1 MLEKDHKLIPNPRD
15 LIPKPK
21 PRSAA
26 LDIQFVNAAMLSLI
40 AKLWGLQLDYVWDK
54 ASIHSITTEPVDL
67 SGILEEYHDFADVF
81 SKFKADTLAL
91 HHLYNLKIN
100 PEEGKTPLHK
110 IG

>member
-1 MLEKDHKLIPNPRD
+1 
-15 LIPKPK
+15 
-21 PRSAA
+21 
-26 LDIQFVNAAMLSLI
+26 MLSLI

-100 PEEGKTPLHK
+100 PEEGKTPLHSL
-110 IG
+110 IYSLSQTEL